1 MVLRKKFSASQF
13 WDDCRKYNVTIIQ
26 YIGELCRYLLA
37 QPKVRIGDCRDTV
50 QCGACSLHS
59 ATQCSVVRVRCT
71 VLRSAVWCVFI
82 AQCYAVQCGACSLH
96 SATQCSVVR
105 VRCTV
110 LRSPVWCVFVVQCY
124 AVQCG
129 ACSLHS
135 ATQCSV
141 VCVRCTVLCS
151 AVWCVFVAQCYAVQ
165 CGACSLYSATQL
177 TISQNHMLSADHS
190 KYNCVACGKPY

>member
-59 ATQCSVVRVRCT
+59 ATQ
-71 VLRSAVWCVFI
+71 I
-82 AQCYAVQCGACSLH
+82 
-96 SATQCSVVR
+96 
-105 VRCTV
+105 
-110 LRSPVWCVFVVQCY
+110 
-124 AVQCG
+124 
-129 ACSLHS
+129 
-135 ATQCSV
+135 
-141 VCVRCTVLCS
+141 
-151 AVWCVFVAQCYAVQ
+151 
-165 CGACSLYSATQL
+165 

>member
-71 VLRSAVWCVFI
+71 VLRSAVWCMFV
-82 AQCYAVQCGACSLH
+82 AQCYTVQCGACSLH
-96 SATQCSVVR
+96 SATQCSVVH

-110 LRSPVWCVFVVQCY
+110 LRSSPFLKTTCLV
-124 AVQCG
+124 
-129 ACSLHS
+129 L
-135 ATQCSV
+135 TTLNT
-141 VCVRCTVLCS
+141 TVL
-151 AVWCVFVAQCYAVQ
+151 FVAQWY
-165 CGACSLYSATQL
+165 
-177 TISQNHMLSADHS
+177 ADHHFS
-190 KYNCVACGKPY
+190 KTHA